1 MNNSSEL
8 LLKTEDYDKAFIEVS
23 FLLDM
28 FVSTIEAFIGKST
41 PSLAVAAG
49 RKMAVNMPI
58 YLEEP
63 SPGNALDGLVRFFTE
78 QQMEIQGHFDGAEG
92 VVTLD
97 HCPIR
102 SVCLQR
108 KMEIDSQVCQM
119 FHYYISGIMAELT
132 GRPVRPRTI
141 AAGER
146 CSFALAFSGVRK

>member
-1 MNNSSEL
+1 MSDSSEL
-8 LLKTEDYDKAFIEVS
+8 RLTTVEYDKAFIEVS

-28 FVSTIEAFIGKST
+28 FVSTIETFIGKST

-63 SPGNALDGLVRFFTE
+63 NPENALDALVRFFTG
-78 QQMEIQGHFDGAEG
+78 QQMEIQGHFEGTEG
-92 VVTLD
+92 VITLD

-102 SVCLQR
+102 SVCLER
-108 KMEIDSQVCQM
+108 KMEIDSHICQM

-132 GRPVRPRTI
+132 GRPVRPRTL
-141 AAGER
+141 AAGEK